1 MIHRRDEFRG
11 AQATIDKVHQLA
23 KDGKINLFTQYQM
36 ASVKGDKNLESIDI
50 KHDNNEIKN
59 LKTDY
64 VLGFFGLIMQLGPIA
79 NWGLNIDKKTIEVD
93 TEKFETNQ
101 KGIYAVGDICNY
113 PGKLKLILSGFH
125 EGALAARACFK
136 LARPNEKYRF
146 EFTTSSKTI
155 KERLGVKKVIELYSA
170 NTPNGKKISIML
182 EEIGYEYKVINID
195 LNKGDQFKPEFKKI
209 SPFSKIPVII
219 DQDNNKNIFE
229 SGAILMYLAE
239 QSGKFYDTKDRLEIN
254 QWLMAQMGY
263 VGPMLGQHHQ
273 FHHYNPGKSQ
283 FGEERYFKI
292 SKRIYEELD
301 ERLSKSRF
309 LAGENYT
316 IADIGTFPWIARHEW
331 HDIGLKNYKNLTRW
345 YVEISEREAVKK
357 GFKFMN
363 KDEVPPKP

>member
-1 MIHRRDEFRG
+1 
-11 AQATIDKVHQLA
+11 
-23 KDGKINLFTQYQM
+23 
-36 ASVKGDKNLESIDI
+36 
-50 KHDNNEIKN
+50 
-59 LKTDY
+59 
-64 VLGFFGLIMQLGPIA
+64 
-79 NWGLNIDKKTIEVD
+79 
-93 TEKFETNQ
+93 
-101 KGIYAVGDICNY
+101 
-113 PGKLKLILSGFH
+113 
-125 EGALAARACFK
+125 
-136 LARPNEKYRF
+136 
-146 EFTTSSKTI
+146 
-155 KERLGVKKVIELYSA
+155 
-170 NTPNGKKISIML
+170 ML
-182 EEIGYEYKVINID
+182 EEIGYEYKVINTY

-209 SPFSKIPVII
+209 SPFSKIPVIV

-301 ERLSKSRF
+301 ARLSKSRF

-345 YVEISEREAVKK
+345 YVEISEREAVKE
-357 GFKFMN
+357 GSRFMN
-363 KDEVPPKP
+363 KNEIPPKP

>member
-1 MIHRRDEFRG
+1 
-11 AQATIDKVHQLA
+11 
-23 KDGKINLFTQYQM
+23 
-36 ASVKGDKNLESIDI
+36 
-50 KHDNNEIKN
+50 
-59 LKTDY
+59 
-64 VLGFFGLIMQLGPIA
+64 
-79 NWGLNIDKKTIEVD
+79 
-93 TEKFETNQ
+93 
-101 KGIYAVGDICNY
+101 
-113 PGKLKLILSGFH
+113 
-125 EGALAARACFK
+125 
-136 LARPNEKYRF
+136 
-146 EFTTSSKTI
+146 
-155 KERLGVKKVIELYSA
+155 
-170 NTPNGKKISIML
+170 ML
-182 EEIGYEYKVINID
+182 EEIGYEYKVIKID

-292 SKRIYEELD
+292 SKRIYEELE